1 MLSSAMA
8 PVSVLQDVFL
18 FAVLISSTVTA
29 YPPSSRHVT
38 QPHQRKALVQGYAQ
52 PLNSGS
58 WPSLTT
64 RTIRLMSAKQG
75 AWLPWFF
82 TTRIHDDVHG
92 GIIYNKLDRKKPPV
106 RTETGRSPSAP
117 IRHEPCDTD
126 VDCRRS
132 RTRICVK
139 RAYELHGRCQCPFY
153 RPVEVTI
160 GDRTR
165 CITAKDIF
173 DECRATE
180 ECTASNQNLQCINR
194 LCVCSSPYVLRGS
207 NECVLGN
214 VWDTKRVRS
223 VLEAGSVILVIAVV
237 TGAICLVTRK
247 FKKRNQNSESLE
259 CSTLQGT
266 SGIVPNEDLRPYPR
280 APQVPTQ
287 KNNLIKKIPRLPNA
301 YDGLRRLY
309 RRSLSFSA
317 RSSGITGDPGDT
329 SQHPKSPK
337 KLWLKGGISSMA
349 NKLYQNKLVNRLR
362 RRSQQDET
370 DLPSLPQSTLEERTM
385 QQVLPQQ
392 TVREQNW
399 PPPGMSQQQI
409 PNQYFYA
416 MQAQSIPQ
424 ANPMNMPHIMPR
436 TVPQQYP
443 ARSGEFPAYS
453 HYGEGAGMQMPQ
465 LQRSGQS
472 APFTRTENIPSF
484 NVGKF
489 SHEEYQRPME
499 GGAGLRQHVY
509 STKYNEV
516 DEMDSGVDG
525 IGRLMRS

>member
-1 MLSSAMA
+1 MA
-8 PVSVLQDVFL
+8 PAFVLQDVFL
-18 FAVLISSTVTA
+18 FAALISSSVTA
-29 YPPSSRHVT
+29 YQSPTRLIM
-38 QPHQRKALVQGYAQ
+38 QPYERKMLVQGRVQ
-52 PLNSGS
+52 PLRSGF

-64 RTIRLMSAKQG
+64 RTIKLKSAQQG
-75 AWLPWFF
+75 GWLPRFS
-82 TTRIHDDVHG
+82 TARTHDDEHG
-92 GIIYNKLDRKKPPV
+92 GVIYNKLDRKKPPI

-117 IRHEPCDTD
+117 IRHEPCDAD

-132 RTRICVK
+132 RTLICVK

-165 CITAKDIF
+165 CITAKGIF
-173 DECRATE
+173 DECRSTE
-180 ECTASNQNLQCINR
+180 ECAASNQNLQCINK

-214 VWDTKRVRS
+214 VWDAKRIRS
-223 VLEAGSVILVIAVV
+223 VLEAGSVFLVIALV
-237 TGAICLVTRK
+237 TGAICLMTRK

-266 SGIVPNEDLRPYPR
+266 NGIVLNEDVRPCPR
-280 APQVPTQ
+280 APQAPTQ
-287 KNNLIKKIPRLPNA
+287 KGNLIKKIPRLSIA
-301 YDGLRRLY
+301 YDGLRGLY

-329 SQHPKSPK
+329 SQHPKTPK
-337 KLWLKGGISSMA
+337 KLWPQGGFRSMA

-362 RRSQQDET
+362 KRSQQDET
-370 DLPSLPQSTLEERTM
+370 DLPSLSQSTLEERTM
-385 QQVLPQQ
+385 QQSMLQQ
-392 TVREQNW
+392 TVRDQNW

-409 PNQYFYA
+409 PQQYFYA
-416 MQAQSIPQ
+416 VQAQSIPQ
-424 ANPMNMPHIMPR
+424 ASPMNMPHIMPR

-443 ARSGEFPAYS
+443 ARSNELPAYS
-453 HYGEGAGMQMPQ
+453 HYGEGASMQMPQ

-472 APFTRTENIPSF
+472 ATFTRTENMPFS

-489 SHEEYQRPME
+489 SHEEYQRPSE
-499 GGAGLRQHVY
+499 GGAGPHQYAY

-516 DEMDSGVDG
+516 DQMDTDGVG
-525 IGRLMRS
+525 IGRPMRS